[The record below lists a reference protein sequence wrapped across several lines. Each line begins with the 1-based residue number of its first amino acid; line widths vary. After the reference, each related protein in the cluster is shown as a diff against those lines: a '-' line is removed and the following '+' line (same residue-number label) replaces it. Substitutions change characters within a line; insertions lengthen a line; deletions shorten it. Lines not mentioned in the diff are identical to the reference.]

1 MTKRIIFIFAVLCTL
16 QARADVL
23 SAQEDTVRYT
33 DRYAATELLQPVQ
46 PVYLDGVVLPM
57 RGSGNWFVS
66 IAGGTTAFLGTPLG
80 CEDLFGRLKLSYSL
94 AVGKW
99 FTPTVGA
106 RINYSGLKFKDAGLA
121 TQEYHY
127 VHADLLW
134 NVLGGRYA
142 RQEQVRWSLA
152 PFAGVGL
159 LHHATNGHNPFAV
172 SYGVQGQYRINK
184 RVSAMLELSG
194 TTTFQ
199 DFDGYGRANRPGDH
213 MLSLT
218 AGFAFHIGKVGW
230 KRAIDATPYIRRN
243 EWLTDY
249 ANCLSEEN
257 RRDKGR
263 LDQDRRILAELK
275 KILEIEGLLD
285 TYSHLFDDD
294 DDTAVYKFPVN
305 NYSGL
310 NSLRARLKN
319 RHWDGKSLLEGE
331 DSTGVAQTDTRT
343 NTQNGIVD
351 HGATGGGNGYL
362 SDTDTVFTSGR
373 YAALAFGGSECIGSP
388 VYFFFNL
395 NTARLTDAS
404 QMLNL
409 DELARVAKKYGLS
422 VRVTGAADSSTG
434 TPAVNESLSLSR
446 AGFIAAELERRGV
459 PSGMISKA
467 GRGGIADYQPTEANR
482 HTKVELF
489 FSETTGASE

>member
-57 RGSGNWFVS
+57 HGSGNWFVS

-80 CEDLFGRLKLSYSL
+80 CEDLFGRLKPSYSL

-99 FTPTVGA
+99 FTPAVGT
-106 RINYSGLKFKDAGLA
+106 RINYSGLKFKDAGLS

-172 SYGVQGQYRINK
+172 SYGVQGQYRISK

-194 TTTFQ
+194 MTTFQ
-199 DFDGYGRANRPGDH
+199 DFDGYGRVNRLGDH
-213 MLSLT
+213 MLSLS
-218 AGFAFHIGKVGW
+218 AGFTFHIGQTGW
-230 KRAIDATPYIRRN
+230 KRAIDATPYIRRD

-249 ANCLSEEN
+249 ANFLSEEN
-257 RRDKGR
+257 NRAKGR
-263 LDQDRRILAELK
+263 IDQDRRTLAELK

-285 TYSHLFDDD
+285 TYSHLFGNEE
-294 DDTAVYKFPVN
+294 AVTERQYPVN

-310 NSLRARLKN
+310 NSLRARLRN
-319 RHWDGKSLLEGE
+319 RRWNGASPLGRI
-331 DSTGVAQTDTRT
+331 DSISDSCCLGSENGNFLAADTT
-343 NTQNGIVD
+343 M
-351 HGATGGGNGYL
+351 L
-362 SDTDTVFTSGR
+362 M
-373 YAALAFGGSECIGSP
+373 YAGSECIGSP
-388 VYFFFNL
+388 VYFFFSL
-395 NTARLTDAS
+395 NSDRLTDAS

-409 DELARVAKKYGLS
+409 DELARVAKKHGLS
-422 VRVTGAADSSTG
+422 LRVTGAADSSTG
-434 TPAVNESLSLSR
+434 TSAVNDSLSASR
-446 AGFIAAELERRGV
+446 ATYIATELERRGIPAGRV
-459 PSGMISKA
+459 TKA
-467 GRGGIADYQPTEANR
+467 GRGGIADHVPTEANR
-482 HTKVELF
+482 HTKVELWRNQETM
-489 FSETTGASE
+489 SE

>member
-23 SAQEDTVRYT
+23 SAQEDTVRHT

-57 RGSGNWFVS
+57 HGSGNWFVS

-80 CEDLFGRLKLSYSL
+80 CEDLFGRLKPSYSL

-99 FTPTVGA
+99 FTPSVGA
-106 RINYSGLKFKDAGLA
+106 RINYSGLQFKDARLS
-121 TQEYHY
+121 TQDYHHI
-127 VHADLLW
+127 HADLLW
-134 NVLGGRYA
+134 NVLGYGYA

-172 SYGVQGQYRINK
+172 SYGVQGQYRISK

-194 TTTFQ
+194 MTTFQ
-199 DFDGYGRANRPGDH
+199 DFDGYGRANRLGDH
-213 MLSLT
+213 MLSLS
-218 AGFAFHIGKVGW
+218 AGFTFHIGQTGW
-230 KRAIDATPYIRRN
+230 KRAIDATPYIRRD

-249 ANCLSEEN
+249 TNFLSEEN
-257 RRDKGR
+257 NRSKGR
-263 LDQDRRILAELK
+263 IDQDRRTLAELR

-285 TYSHLFDDD
+285 TYNHLFGNEET
-294 DDTAVYKFPVN
+294 DTERQYPVN

-310 NSLRARLKN
+310 NSLRTRLRN
-319 RHWDGKSLLEGE
+319 RRWNGASSLGRIDSISDGCRLGSENGNFL
-331 DSTGVAQTDTRT
+331 AADTT
-343 NTQNGIVD
+343 M
-351 HGATGGGNGYL
+351 L
-362 SDTDTVFTSGR
+362 M
-373 YAALAFGGSECIGSP
+373 YAGSECIGSP
-388 VYFFFNL
+388 VYFFFSL
-395 NTARLTDAS
+395 NSDRLTDAS

-409 DELARVAKKYGLS
+409 DELARVAKKHGLS

-434 TPAVNESLSLSR
+434 TAAVNDSLSASR
-446 AGFIAAELERRGV
+446 AAYIATELERRGIPAGRV
-459 PSGMISKA
+459 TKA
-467 GRGGIADYQPTEANR
+467 GRGGIADHVPTEANR
-482 HTKVELF
+482 HTKVELCRNQETM
-489 FSETTGASE
+489 SE